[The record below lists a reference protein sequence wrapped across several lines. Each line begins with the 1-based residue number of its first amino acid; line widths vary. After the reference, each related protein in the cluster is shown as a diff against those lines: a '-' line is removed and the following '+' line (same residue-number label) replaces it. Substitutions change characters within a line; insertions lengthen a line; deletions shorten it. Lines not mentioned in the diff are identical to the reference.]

1 MKTVQPRAYM
11 GTTWHSS
18 WCRLSEALGIR
29 LDGNVSI
36 GCSQHHKVQEGYLGG
51 LVGANTFGETLAGM
65 LQAR

>member
-29 LDGNVSI
+29 LDGNVWI
-36 GCSQHHKVQEGYLGG
+36 GCSQHHKV
-51 LVGANTFGETLAGM
+51 
-65 LQAR
+65 